1 MIYLLLIFFPIAMG
15 ASSFVL
21 RKQTQLVIAGAVIT
35 LLTQIALV
43 SQLPLDQPARL
54 LGLTLTLDPLGRL
67 FLLTFL
73 SVSALALLAAW
84 RIPHGE
90 NFVPIALMILG
101 LTSTTLLL
109 LQEPFVASL
118 LLISTGLLAVLAIVD
133 LPTGSPALV
142 GRMTIATALKYLVL
156 MVIAGVMMYMAFV
169 LISISQPGTT
179 FGPVSPAHLILA
191 LIVVGFGL
199 RLAIVPFHSWLPDLA
214 DDAAPMVSVIVVAVI
229 NVTSLLFL
237 IDSFQFFFYPF
248 EVIGG
253 PGSARGMRL
262 LMAIGVLTT
271 LLGALLALAQTRMR
285 RTVGYLVVYNAGM
298 VIFGLATMDTLGV
311 AGALFE
317 AWNQTIVVL
326 LLFVSIGLL
335 ERPDGRPTNVVR
347 RDLLWRWPVA
357 STGLLG
363 GGLALL
369 GLPPFNG
376 FASKLLLYQA
386 AAQRGGTYLALLL
399 LATGVALLA
408 LVRLAR
414 DRLFGPSEERPAEE
428 SPILLGT
435 TELDRPVDRRLEPEP
450 RGMALLTAL
459 LLGVCLAV
467 GIYPQPLLSVIN
479 EIIQGLTFIQPL

>member
-1 MIYLLLIFFPIAMG
+1 MIYLLLIFFPVAMG

-21 RKQTQLVIAGAVIT
+21 RKQTHLVIIGSVIT

-43 SQLPLDQPARL
+43 SRLPLEQPARL

-73 SVSALALLAAW
+73 GVSTLALLATW

-133 LPTGSPALV
+133 LPTGSTALV

-156 MVIAGVMMYMAFV
+156 MVIAGVLMYMAFV
-169 LISISQPGTT
+169 LVGISQPGTT

-214 DDAAPMVSVIVVAVI
+214 EDAAPMVSVIIVAVV

-248 EVIGG
+248 EVVGG
-253 PGSARGMRL
+253 PDSARGMQL
-262 LMAIGVLTT
+262 LMVIGVLTA

-285 RTVGYLVVYNAGM
+285 RTIGYLVVYNAGM
-298 VIFGLATMDTLGV
+298 VTFGLATMDTLGV
-311 AGALFE
+311 TGALFE
-317 AWNQTIVVL
+317 AWNQMIIVL

-335 ERPDGRPTNVVR
+335 ERPDGRPANVVR

-357 STGLLG
+357 GTGLLG

-386 AAQRGGTYLALLL
+386 AAQRGGAYLPLLL

-408 LVRLAR
+408 LIRLAR
-414 DRLFGPSEERPAEE
+414 DRLFGPSEEQPAEA
-428 SPILLGT
+428 SPILLGST
-435 TELDRPVDRRLEPEP
+435 DLDRPTDRRLDPEP
-450 RGMALLTAL
+450 PGMVLLTAFL
-459 LLGVCLAV
+459 LAVCLGVGL
-467 GIYPQPLLSVIN
+467 YPQALLAMIN
-479 EIIQGLTFIQPL
+479 EIIQGLTFIQAL